1 MRCLLCDLLLCCV
14 LFRSLKHLEHTSKYR
29 YAMARRLACRGFS
42 CAGWL
47 LLGLGSGCSPGSI
60 LTGSR
65 RLEGELLR
73 PCGVMRPGQAT
84 QAMSL
89 AQRHTPRLNSEQRLR
104 KVGDPRNWPT
114 AFRFYMI
121 ANAQQAQLQY
131 INTRI
136 SERCIYISRHGC
148 SLVCVSCFVCVC
160 FCLHETGTDPANNHC
175 VLC

>member
-73 PCGVMRPGQAT
+73 PCGVMMPGQAT

-104 KVGDPRNWPT
+104 EVGRSSKLAYRLSLLYDCKRSASAT
-114 AFRFYMI
+114 A
-121 ANAQQAQLQY
+121 
-131 INTRI
+131 
-136 SERCIYISRHGC
+136 IYKYAYKRAVHIHI
-148 SLVCVSCFVCVC
+148 
-160 FCLHETGTDPANNHC
+160 
-175 VLC
+175 